1 MPTADLNQGQIEVKN
16 KISAIKNFAQVSNSE
31 KKLKRSAG
39 NSESKGIPDIAS
51 SLDNASK
58 DQKRY
63 LKPPPNSFDQVLEMI
78 GLTSGNGSE
87 TLKYLKKKLLL
98 TATKIEPEIKKIIT
112 KNAIKALGCSQEQ
125 TFQGFTST
133 FLELNPLN
141 TLPVGQGIYVPIE
154 SMDISGML
162 KTTTDS
168 KIGKVVYEK
177 PKPSVLEN
185 VFKPYKGKKPFPM
198 NKEFNNRLMGTFVTN
213 SFNGEYGKYYQGVSN
228 QNLFDFQYSPTN
240 QFGVDQA
247 CFKVALISKVN
258 ESLTIT
264 GGSAN
269 KVIDFLEDYYG
280 TIKLFDTTDFTA
292 VMMNAVSGAINI
304 KANLTSD
311 EISKQS
317 QFMLILQRIL
327 GLCFDSRREIDVS
340 GVSKI
345 AELDGVDESFFELTE
360 IDLRNIDVQISNIQN
375 GVMELVDCD
384 NVKVPVDYETII
396 DGLIDLRETENLSPA
411 LEVNKI
417 IAISDSLVQNPDWK
431 ALLPT
436 NLNFQVFDE
445 DFIKK
450 IPLSVAGAVLSPKVL
465 FPIFVLMQSLEGNAT
480 NAFNSAVTSS
490 NTFIQSANTI
500 GNSVNNLINSN
511 VDFLKT
517 FKKFNIEMVA
527 EIGAIF
533 VTELFNIL
541 KKDLINLMKPIIAD
555 IGSEALKAK
564 LQMIER
570 LITIA
575 LIINQIVI
583 GVKDYKKCKSLID
596 DILIILNLIS
606 SLAPPGSKIPK
617 VLLLLADFLPG
628 TSASRASI
636 NTIEELQKL
645 GIPTGTLPD
654 GSPNLMLL
662 FNLASNKATK
672 KESAQNGKIQAIG
685 ISADGK
691 PVRISGKST

>member
-1 MPTADLNQGQIEVKN
+1 MAATDLNQGQIEAKS
-16 KISAIKNFAQVSNSE
+16 KISAIKNFSEVSSSE
-31 KKLKRSAG
+31 KKLKKSAG

-63 LKPPPNSFDQVLEMI
+63 LKPPPNSFEQVLEMI

-177 PKPSVLEN
+177 PNPNVIEN
-185 VFKPYKGKKPFPM
+185 VYKPYKGKKPFPM
-198 NKEFNNRLMGTFVTN
+198 NKEFNNRLQGTFVTN

-396 DGLIDLRETENLSPA
+396 DGLIDLRETENLSSA

-431 ALLPT
+431 VLLPT
-436 NLNFQVFDE
+436 NLNLQVFDE

-465 FPIFVLMQSLEGNAT
+465 FPIFVLMQSLESNAT
-480 NAFNSAVTSS
+480 NSFNSAVTSA

-517 FKKFNIEMVA
+517 FKKFNIEIVA

-541 KKDLINLMKPIIAD
+541 KKDLINLMKPIITD
-555 IGSEALKAK
+555 IAYDVFKAK
-564 LQMIER
+564 MQTIER

-606 SLAPPGSKIPK
+606 SLAPKGSKIPK
-617 VLLLLADFLPG
+617 ILLLLTNFLPG
-628 TSASRASI
+628 TSSSRASI

-662 FNLASNKATK
+662 ADLASKRATK
-672 KESAQNGKIQAIG
+672 KESAQNGKLDAIG

-691 PVRISGKST
+691 PVRISGKSI

>member
-1 MPTADLNQGQIEVKN
+1 MPTPDLNQGQIEVKN

-39 NSESKGIPDIAS
+39 NSESQGIPDIAS

-431 ALLPT
+431 VLLPT

-617 VLLLLADFLPG
+617 VLLLLANFLPG

-662 FNLASNKATK
+662 FNLASNKGTK
-672 KESAQNGKIQAIG
+672 KESAQNGKIQSIG

>member
-1 MPTADLNQGQIEVKN
+1 MPTPDLNQGQIEVKN

-39 NSESKGIPDIAS
+39 NSESQGIPDIAS

-177 PKPSVLEN
+177 PNPNVIEN
-185 VFKPYKGKKPFPM
+185 VYKPYKGKVPFPM
-198 NKEFNNRLMGTFVTN
+198 NKEFNNRLQGTFVTD

-228 QNLFDFQYSPTN
+228 QDLFDFQYSPTN

-247 CFKVALISKVN
+247 CFKVALISKVDPT
-258 ESLTIT
+258 LTVT
-264 GGSAN
+264 GGTVN

-292 VMMNAVSGAINI
+292 VIMNALSGAINI

-384 NVKVPVDYETII
+384 NVKLPVDYETII

-431 ALLPT
+431 VLLPT

-465 FPIFVLMQSLEGNAT
+465 FPIFVLMQSLETNAT
-480 NAFNSAVTSS
+480 NVYNSAVTSA
-490 NTFIQSANTI
+490 NTFTQSANTI

-527 EIGAIF
+527 EIGVIF

-583 GVKDYKKCKSLID
+583 AVKDYKKCKSLID

-617 VLLLLADFLPG
+617 VLLLLANFLPG

-662 FNLASNKATK
+662 FNLASNKGTK

>member
-1 MPTADLNQGQIEVKN
+1 MPTPDLNQGQIEVKN

-177 PKPSVLEN
+177 PNPNVIEN
-185 VFKPYKGKKPFPM
+185 VYKPYKGKKPFPM
-198 NKEFNNRLMGTFVTN
+198 NKEFNNRLQGTFVTN

-396 DGLIDLRETENLSPA
+396 DGLIDLRETENLSSA

-431 ALLPT
+431 VLLPT
-436 NLNFQVFDE
+436 NLNLQVFDE

-465 FPIFVLMQSLEGNAT
+465 FPIFVLMQSLESNAT
-480 NAFNSAVTSS
+480 NSFNSAVTSA

-541 KKDLINLMKPIIAD
+541 KKDLINLMRPIIAD

-617 VLLLLADFLPG
+617 VLLLLANFLPG

-672 KESAQNGKIQAIG
+672 KESAQNGKLDAIG

>member
-1 MPTADLNQGQIEVKN
+1 MPTPDLNQGQIEVKN

-39 NSESKGIPDIAS
+39 NSESQGIPDIAS

-112 KNAIKALGCSQEQ
+112 KNAIKALGCSKEQ

-177 PKPSVLEN
+177 PNPNVIEN
-185 VFKPYKGKKPFPM
+185 VYKPYKGKVPFPM
-198 NKEFNNRLMGTFVTN
+198 NKEFNNRLQGTFVTD

-396 DGLIDLRETENLSPA
+396 DGLIDLRETENLSSA

-431 ALLPT
+431 VLLPT
-436 NLNFQVFDE
+436 NLNLQVFDE

-465 FPIFVLMQSLEGNAT
+465 FPIFVLMQSLESNAT
-480 NAFNSAVTSS
+480 NSFNSAVTSA

-541 KKDLINLMKPIIAD
+541 KKDLINLMRPIITD

-617 VLLLLADFLPG
+617 VLLLLANFLPG

>member
-1 MPTADLNQGQIEVKN
+1 MPTPDLNQGQIEVKN

-133 FLELNPLN
+133 FLEINPLN

-162 KTTTDS
+162 KTATDS

-185 VFKPYKGKKPFPM
+185 VFKPYKGKVPFPM
-198 NKEFNNRLMGTFVTN
+198 NKEFNNRLQGTYVTD

-431 ALLPT
+431 VLLPT

-465 FPIFVLMQSLEGNAT
+465 FPIFVLMQSLETNAT
-480 NAFNSAVTSS
+480 NVYNSAVTSA
-490 NTFIQSANTI
+490 NTFTQSGNTI

-575 LIINQIVI
+575 LIINQIVV

-617 VLLLLADFLPG
+617 VLLLLANFLPG

-662 FNLASNKATK
+662 FNLASNKGTK

>member
-1 MPTADLNQGQIEVKN
+1 MPTPDLNQGQIEVKN

-162 KTTTDS
+162 KTKTDS

-375 GVMELVDCD
+375 GVMELVDCN

-396 DGLIDLRETENLSPA
+396 DGLIDLRENEGLSPA

-450 IPLSVAGAVLSPKVL
+450 IPLSVAGAILSPKVL

-480 NAFNSAVTSS
+480 NAFNSAVTSA
-490 NTFIQSANTI
+490 NTFIQSGNTI

-617 VLLLLADFLPG
+617 VLLLLAKFLPG

-672 KESAQNGKIQAIG
+672 KESAQNGKLQAIG

-691 PVRISGKST
+691 PVEIYGKST

>member
-1 MPTADLNQGQIEVKN
+1 MPTPDLNQGQIEVKN

-162 KTTTDS
+162 KTKTDS

-375 GVMELVDCD
+375 GVMELVDCN

-396 DGLIDLRETENLSPA
+396 DGLIDLRENEGLSPA

-450 IPLSVAGAVLSPKVL
+450 IPLSVAGAILSPKVL

-480 NAFNSAVTSS
+480 NAFNSAVTSA
-490 NTFIQSANTI
+490 NTFIQSGNTI

-672 KESAQNGKIQAIG
+672 KESAQNGKLQAIG

-691 PVRISGKST
+691 PVEIYGKST

>member
-1 MPTADLNQGQIEVKN
+1 MPTPDLNQGQIEVKN

-39 NSESKGIPDIAS
+39 NSESQGIPDIAS

-177 PKPSVLEN
+177 PNPNVLEN
-185 VFKPYKGKKPFPM
+185 VFKPYKGKVPFPM
-198 NKEFNNRLMGTFVTN
+198 NKEFNNRLQGTFVTD

-228 QNLFDFQYSPTN
+228 QDLFDFQYSPTN

-247 CFKVALISKVN
+247 CFKVALISKVD
-258 ESLTIT
+258 STLTVT
-264 GGSAN
+264 GGTVN

-292 VMMNAVSGAINI
+292 VMMNALSGAINI

-375 GVMELVDCD
+375 GVIELVDCD
-384 NVKVPVDYETII
+384 NVKLPVDYETII

-431 ALLPT
+431 VLLPT

-480 NAFNSAVTSS
+480 NAFNSAVTSA
-490 NTFIQSANTI
+490 NTFTQSGNTI

-617 VLLLLADFLPG
+617 VLLLLANFLPG

-662 FNLASNKATK
+662 FNLASNKGTQ

-691 PVRISGKST
+691 PVKISGKST

>member
-1 MPTADLNQGQIEVKN
+1 MPTPDLNQGQIEVKN

-375 GVMELVDCD
+375 GVMELVDCN

-396 DGLIDLRETENLSPA
+396 DGLIDLRENEGLSPA

-450 IPLSVAGAVLSPKVL
+450 IPLSVAGAILSPKVL

-480 NAFNSAVTSS
+480 NAFNSAVTSA
-490 NTFIQSANTI
+490 NTFIQSGNTI

-617 VLLLLADFLPG
+617 VLLLLAKFLPG

>member
-1 MPTADLNQGQIEVKN
+1 MPTTDLNQGQIEVKN

-185 VFKPYKGKKPFPM
+185 VFKPYKGKVPFPM
-198 NKEFNNRLMGTFVTN
+198 NKEFNNRLQGTFVTD

-228 QNLFDFQYSPTN
+228 QDLFDFQYSPTN

-247 CFKVALISKVN
+247 CFKVVLISKVD
-258 ESLTIT
+258 STLTAT
-264 GGSAN
+264 GGTVN

-431 ALLPT
+431 VLLPT

-465 FPIFVLMQSLEGNAT
+465 FPIFVLMQSLETNAT
-480 NAFNSAVTSS
+480 NVYNSAVTSA
-490 NTFIQSANTI
+490 NTFTQSANTI

-555 IGSEALKAK
+555 VGSEALKAK

-662 FNLASNKATK
+662 FNLASNKGTK

-685 ISADGK
+685 ISATGG
-691 PVRISGKST
+691 PVKISGKST

>member
-1 MPTADLNQGQIEVKN
+1 MPTPDLNQGQIEVKN

-39 NSESKGIPDIAS
+39 NSESQGIPDIAS

-177 PKPSVLEN
+177 PNPNVIEN
-185 VFKPYKGKKPFPM
+185 VYKPYKGKVPFPM
-198 NKEFNNRLMGTFVTN
+198 NKEFNNRLQGTFVTD

-228 QNLFDFQYSPTN
+228 QDLFDFQYSPTN

-247 CFKVALISKVN
+247 CFKVALISKVDPT
-258 ESLTIT
+258 LTVT
-264 GGSAN
+264 GGTVN

-292 VMMNAVSGAINI
+292 VIMNALSGAINI

-396 DGLIDLRETENLSPA
+396 DGLIDLRETENLSSA

-431 ALLPT
+431 VLLPT

-465 FPIFVLMQSLEGNAT
+465 FPIFVLMQSLETNAT
-480 NAFNSAVTSS
+480 NVYNSAVTSA
-490 NTFIQSANTI
+490 NTFTQSGNTI

-583 GVKDYKKCKSLID
+583 AVKDYKKCKSLID

-617 VLLLLADFLPG
+617 VLLLLANFLPG

-662 FNLASNKATK
+662 FNLASNKGTK

>member
-1 MPTADLNQGQIEVKN
+1 MPTPDLNQGQIEVKN
-16 KISAIKNFAQVSNSE
+16 KISSIKTFAQVSNSE

-177 PKPSVLEN
+177 PNPNVLEN
-185 VFKPYKGKKPFPM
+185 VFKPYKGKVPFPM
-198 NKEFNNRLMGTFVTN
+198 NKEFNNRLQGTFVTD

-228 QNLFDFQYSPTN
+228 QDLFDFQYSPTN

-247 CFKVALISKVN
+247 CFKVALISKVD
-258 ESLTIT
+258 STLTVT
-264 GGSAN
+264 GGTVN

-292 VMMNAVSGAINI
+292 VMMNALSGAINI

-384 NVKVPVDYETII
+384 NVKLPVDYETII

-431 ALLPT
+431 VLLPT

-465 FPIFVLMQSLEGNAT
+465 FPIFVLMQSLETNAT
-480 NAFNSAVTSS
+480 NVYNSAVTSA
-490 NTFIQSANTI
+490 NTFTQSGNTI

-617 VLLLLADFLPG
+617 VLLLLANFLPG

>member
-1 MPTADLNQGQIEVKN
+1 MPTPDLNQGQIEVKN
-16 KISAIKNFAQVSNSE
+16 KISSIKTFAQVSNSE

-177 PKPSVLEN
+177 PNPNVLEN
-185 VFKPYKGKKPFPM
+185 VFKPYKGKVPFPM
-198 NKEFNNRLMGTFVTN
+198 NKEFNNRLQGTFVTD

-228 QNLFDFQYSPTN
+228 QDLFDFQYSPTN

-247 CFKVALISKVN
+247 CFKVALISKVD
-258 ESLTIT
+258 STLTVT
-264 GGSAN
+264 GGTVN

-292 VMMNAVSGAINI
+292 VMMNALSGAINI

-384 NVKVPVDYETII
+384 NVKLPVDYETII

-431 ALLPT
+431 VLLPT

-465 FPIFVLMQSLEGNAT
+465 FPIFVLMQSLETNAT
-480 NAFNSAVTSS
+480 NVYNSAVTSA
-490 NTFIQSANTI
+490 NTFTQSGNTI

-617 VLLLLADFLPG
+617 VLLLLANFLPG
-628 TSASRASI
+628 TSVSRASI

-662 FNLASNKATK
+662 FNLASNKGTK

>member
-1 MPTADLNQGQIEVKN
+1 MPTPDLNQGQIEVKN

-450 IPLSVAGAVLSPKVL
+450 IPLSVAGAILSPKVL

-480 NAFNSAVTSS
+480 NAFNSAVTSA
-490 NTFIQSANTI
+490 NTFTQSANTI

-541 KKDLINLMKPIIAD
+541 KKDLINLMRPIIAD

>member
-1 MPTADLNQGQIEVKN
+1 MPTPDLNQGQIEVKN

-39 NSESKGIPDIAS
+39 NSESQGIPDIAS

-292 VMMNAVSGAINI
+292 VMMNALSGAINI

-431 ALLPT
+431 VLLPT

-465 FPIFVLMQSLEGNAT
+465 FPIFVLMQSLETNAT
-480 NAFNSAVTSS
+480 NVYNSAVTSA
-490 NTFIQSANTI
+490 NTFTQSGNTI

-617 VLLLLADFLPG
+617 VLLLLANFLPG

-662 FNLASNKATK
+662 FNLASNKGTK

>member
-1 MPTADLNQGQIEVKN
+1 MPTPDLNQGQIEVKN

-39 NSESKGIPDIAS
+39 NSESQGIPDIAS

-177 PKPSVLEN
+177 PNPNVIEN
-185 VFKPYKGKKPFPM
+185 VYKPYKGKVPFPM
-198 NKEFNNRLMGTFVTN
+198 NKEFNNRLQGTFVTD

-228 QNLFDFQYSPTN
+228 QDLFDFQYSPTN

-247 CFKVALISKVN
+247 CFKVALISKVDPT
-258 ESLTIT
+258 LTVT
-264 GGSAN
+264 GGTVN

-292 VMMNAVSGAINI
+292 VIMNALSGAINI

-384 NVKVPVDYETII
+384 NVKLPVDYETII

-431 ALLPT
+431 VLLPT

-465 FPIFVLMQSLEGNAT
+465 FPIFVLMQSLETNAT
-480 NAFNSAVTSS
+480 NVYNSAVTSA
-490 NTFIQSANTI
+490 NTFTQSGNTI

-575 LIINQIVI
+575 LIINQIVV

-617 VLLLLADFLPG
+617 VLLLLANFLPG

-662 FNLASNKATK
+662 FNLASNKGTK

>member
-1 MPTADLNQGQIEVKN
+1 MPTPDLNQGQIEVKN

-162 KTTTDS
+162 KTKTDS

-375 GVMELVDCD
+375 GVMELVDCN

-396 DGLIDLRETENLSPA
+396 DGLIDLRENEGLSPA

-480 NAFNSAVTSS
+480 NAFNSAVTSA
-490 NTFIQSANTI
+490 NTFIQSGNTI

-617 VLLLLADFLPG
+617 VLLLLAKFLPG

-672 KESAQNGKIQAIG
+672 KESAQNGKLQAIG

-691 PVRISGKST
+691 PVEIYGKST

>member
-1 MPTADLNQGQIEVKN
+1 M
-16 KISAIKNFAQVSNSE
+16 
-31 KKLKRSAG
+31 
-39 NSESKGIPDIAS
+39 
-51 SLDNASK
+51 
-58 DQKRY
+58 
-63 LKPPPNSFDQVLEMI
+63 
-78 GLTSGNGSE
+78 
-87 TLKYLKKKLLL
+87 L

-177 PKPSVLEN
+177 PNPNVIEN
-185 VFKPYKGKKPFPM
+185 VYKPYKGKVPFPM
-198 NKEFNNRLMGTFVTN
+198 NKEFNNRLQGTFVTN

-228 QNLFDFQYSPTN
+228 QDLFDFQYSPTN

-247 CFKVALISKVN
+247 CFKVALISKVDPT
-258 ESLTIT
+258 LTVT
-264 GGSAN
+264 GGTVN

-292 VMMNAVSGAINI
+292 VMMNALSGAINI

-384 NVKVPVDYETII
+384 NVKLPVDYETII

-431 ALLPT
+431 VLLPT
-436 NLNFQVFDE
+436 NLNLQVFDE

-465 FPIFVLMQSLEGNAT
+465 FPIFVLMQSLESNAT
-480 NAFNSAVTSS
+480 NSFNSAVTSA

-575 LIINQIVI
+575 LIINQIVV

-662 FNLASNKATK
+662 FNLASNKGTK

>member
-1 MPTADLNQGQIEVKN
+1 MPTPDLNQGQIEVKN

-162 KTTTDS
+162 KTKTDS

-375 GVMELVDCD
+375 GVMELVDCN

-396 DGLIDLRETENLSPA
+396 DGLIDLRENEGLSPA

-431 ALLPT
+431 AFLPT

-450 IPLSVAGAVLSPKVL
+450 IPLSVAGAILSPKVL

-480 NAFNSAVTSS
+480 NVFNSAVTSA
-490 NTFIQSANTI
+490 NTFIQSGNTI

-541 KKDLINLMKPIIAD
+541 KKDLINLMRPIIAD

-617 VLLLLADFLPG
+617 VLLLLAKFLPG

-672 KESAQNGKIQAIG
+672 KESAQNGKLQAIG

-691 PVRISGKST
+691 PVEIYGKST

>member
-1 MPTADLNQGQIEVKN
+1 MPTPDLNQGQIEVKN

-39 NSESKGIPDIAS
+39 NSESQGIPDIAS

-198 NKEFNNRLMGTFVTN
+198 NKEFNNRLQGTFVTN

-431 ALLPT
+431 VLLPT

-617 VLLLLADFLPG
+617 VLLLLANFLPG

-662 FNLASNKATK
+662 FNLASNKGTK
-672 KESAQNGKIQAIG
+672 KESAQNGKIQSIG

>member
-1 MPTADLNQGQIEVKN
+1 MPTPDLNQGQIEVKN

-198 NKEFNNRLMGTFVTN
+198 NKEFNNRLQGTFVTN

-431 ALLPT
+431 VLLPT

-662 FNLASNKATK
+662 FNLASNKGTK